1 MASKKHSIRHV
12 EHPFFDYGPLED
24 HLRSLTDWNW
34 IIEEIFEQN
43 SMICVLELDI
53 DEPVDKK
60 SAFAESYFYTS
71 SWYGSRKAFNKW
83 DKERNIEIKRL
94 ELIIQ
99 PLVLSWMKETY
110 PHLLAH
116 LEAEILRL
124 YVINGPLFGVSK
136 LPSDDQQEIFN
147 MLKEI

>member
-1 MASKKHSIRHV
+1 MASKKQSIRHV

-60 SAFAESYFYTS
+60 SAFAESYEHWST
-71 SWYGSRKAFNKW
+71 GGAFNKW
-83 DKERNIEIKRL
+83 DKERKIEIKRL

-116 LEAEILRL
+116 LDDEILRL